1 MQKTKINRD
10 TILENLR
17 AEIAAGRPI
26 IGSGAGVGLI
36 GRIVDRAGIDLIVV
50 YNSGHF
56 RMNGYSSILGN
67 LPVGDANAMV
77 LEMGEDCLLYTSP
90 SPRD

>member
-36 GRIVDRAGIDLIVV
+36 GPDRRPR
-50 YNSGHF
+50 GH
-56 RMNGYSSILGN
+56 RPDRRL
-67 LPVGDANAMV
+67 
-77 LEMGEDCLLYTSP
+77 
-90 SPRD
+90 